1 MILLTL
7 YLNFDS
13 ACSTVTK
20 YSNILLKKIF
30 KLIVFFP
37 LASLTGTIYSETWTW
52 FSWPFFKM
60 YFSKC
65 DLEFFARINQNK
77 TNIFCA
83 SKSIFGQKNVKELNI
98 FTVAQSWS

>member
-1 MILLTL
+1 
-7 YLNFDS
+7 
-13 ACSTVTK
+13 
-20 YSNILLKKIF
+20 
-30 KLIVFFP
+30 
-37 LASLTGTIYSETWTW
+37 
-52 FSWPFFKM
+52 M

-83 SKSIFGQKNVKELNI
+83 SKSIFGQKSVKELNI